1 MSGINKVTIVGN
13 LGNDPE
19 TKEFSNGGM
28 SVKFSVAT
36 SESWTDKNT
45 GEKREV
51 TEWHNIDVQNNL
63 AKVAKQYLKKGSK
76 VYLEGKLRTR
86 KWTDKSGVERYTTD
100 IILNGF
106 NSVLQMLDRNPN
118 ATAPQTIIAPQVDN
132 EPQPF

>member
-1 MSGINKVTIVGN
+1 MSGINKVTIIGN

-19 TKEFSNGGM
+19 TKVFSNGGM
-28 SVKFSVAT
+28 AVKFSVAT
-36 SESWTDKNT
+36 SESWTDKQT

-63 AKVAKQYLKKGSK
+63 AKVAQQYLKKGSK

-86 KWTDKSGVERYTTD
+86 KYTDKNGIERYTTD
-100 IILNGF
+100 IILNGY

-118 ATAPQTIIAPQVDN
+118 APVDATDGEKAP
-132 EPQPF
+132 F